1 LPLAEAVIDLVG
13 YAGMA
18 LMAIGAFCS
27 LVASIGMNRFPNFFV
42 RLHAATV
49 GTIGGAFVPMIGAS
63 LLAFT
68 LEELGT
74 YRFFIGGAGIVA
86 AFFLLILAPAGSH
99 ILARAAYLSK
109 AAEVYPKV
117 VDRLEEDLRGG
128 QQ

>member
-1 LPLAEAVIDLVG
+1 LPLAEAIIDLVG

-18 LMAIGAFCS
+18 LMAVGAFCS

-49 GTIGGAFVPMIGAS
+49 GTIGGAFVPIIGAS

-68 LEELGT
+68 LEGLGP

-117 VDRLEEDLRGG
+117 VDKLEEDLRGG